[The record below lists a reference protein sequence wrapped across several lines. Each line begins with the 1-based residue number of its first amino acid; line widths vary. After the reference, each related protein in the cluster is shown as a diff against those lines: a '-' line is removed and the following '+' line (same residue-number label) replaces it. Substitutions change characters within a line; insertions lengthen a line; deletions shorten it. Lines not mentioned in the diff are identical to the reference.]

1 MDKTW
6 MDVLI
11 QIIEMLVGLMV
22 TAGIPYLFALLRSRV
37 QHNKAQQYLDRAE
50 EYLTSAVAMVNQTFV
65 DQLKKDGRFDTNNQ
79 AAAFNMAMDA
89 WLEMM
94 SEDMKNVVT
103 DEVGNFTAWA
113 EAQIEARVQLLKEG
127 KGDIE
132 KPPEG

>member
-11 QIIEMLVGLMV
+11 QIVEMLVGLMV
-22 TAGIPYLFALLRSRV
+22 TVGIPYLFALLKSRA
-37 QHNKAQQYLDRAE
+37 QHSKAQQYLDRAE

-65 DQLKKDGRFDTNNQ
+65 DQLKKDGKFDTNNQ

>member
-22 TAGIPYLFALLRSRV
+22 SAGIPYLFALLKSRV
-37 QHNKAQQYLDRAE
+37 QNGKVQQYLDRAE
-50 EYLTSAVAMVNQTFV
+50 GYLTSAVAMVNQTFV
-65 DQLKKDGRFDTNNQ
+65 DQLKKDGKFDEQNQ
-79 AAAFNMAMDA
+79 NEAFQMAMDT
-89 WLEMM
+89 WIDMM
-94 SEDMKNVVT
+94 SAEMKDVIT
-103 DEVGNFTAWA
+103 DEVGNFHTWA

-127 KGDIE
+127 KGGIN